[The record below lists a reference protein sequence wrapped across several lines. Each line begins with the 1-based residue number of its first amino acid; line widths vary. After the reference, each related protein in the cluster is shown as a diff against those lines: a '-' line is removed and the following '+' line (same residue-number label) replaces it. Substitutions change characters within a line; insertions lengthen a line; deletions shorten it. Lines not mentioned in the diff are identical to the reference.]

1 MKLSIIIPVY
11 NSDRYV
17 SKCLESVFDKDLQ
30 ASDFEVIVIND
41 GSTDESEQVIMQFAA
56 RHQNLIYL
64 KQNNNGVSI
73 ARNAGLDI
81 AKGNYI
87 TFVDSDDEIFSN
99 CLPEIVQK
107 LHDENL
113 DIYYPLIETFTE
125 EGMKKSQL
133 IMNEETRPQIGLL
146 HERRTFPPTFYRK
159 DVIGSIRFPLN
170 IALGEDTVFNTKV
183 QAQAQRVLF
192 SPIPYYKY
200 YDRQKSLSKRGF
212 SGKAIEGFMDAI
224 RDVRSFEKSHFPDDS
239 QAKQYFEKVYR
250 IFVTRIIE
258 LGVLPTLN
266 SKYYQQMKSLLLE
279 MNLFYI
285 LDFFSEKYPYINHS
299 FFAFSSFQK
308 CLRFKSKLYHI
319 IHRA

>member
-1 MKLSIIIPVY
+1 MKLSVIIPVY
-11 NSDRYV
+11 NAEKYLTH
-17 SKCLESVFDKDLQ
+17 CLESVCKQNLDAFDY
-30 ASDFEVIVIND
+30 EVIIIND
-41 GSTDESEQVIMQFAA
+41 GSTDNSKDIILRFQKRYGNIIFIDQKN
-56 RHQNLIYL
+56 Q
-64 KQNNNGVSI
+64 GVSV
-73 ARNAGLDI
+73 ARNAALDI
-81 AKGNYI
+81 AKGEYI
-87 TFVDSDDEIFSN
+87 TFVDSDDEIYPNSFRK
-99 CLPEIVQK
+99 IVQK

-113 DIYYPLIETFTE
+113 DIYYPLIESFTE
-125 EGMKKSQL
+125 EGMKKSEL
-133 IMNEETRPQIGLL
+133 IMKEEARPQIGLL
-146 HERRTFPPTFYRK
+146 HQRRTFSPTFYRK
-159 DVIGSIRFPLN
+159 EIIGSIRFPIN
-170 IALGEDTVFNTKV
+170 IALGEDTVFNTKI
-183 QAQAQRVLF
+183 QAKAQRVLF

-308 CLRFKSKLYHI
+308 YLRFKSKLYHI